1 MPRPVAFRP
10 RAAGPAVRVFG
21 VDADSGS
28 TVNLVLLGIAVVLA
42 IVGVVTRPFLFEPLA
57 VICLLVSARS
67 TKSRRFTGP
76 VVALIT
82 VCFIL
87 GAALAASG
95 SHPLY

>member
-1 MPRPVAFRP
+1 
-10 RAAGPAVRVFG
+10 
-21 VDADSGS
+21 VDEGSGS
-28 TVNLVLLGIAVVLA
+28 TVNLVLLGLSAVLAVV
-42 IVGVVTRPFLFEPLA
+42 GVITRPFLFEPLA
-57 VICLLVSARS
+57 VILLLVSARS
-67 TKSRRFTGP
+67 TQSRRYTGP

>member
-1 MPRPVAFRP
+1 
-10 RAAGPAVRVFG
+10 
-21 VDADSGS
+21 VDENSGS
-28 TVNLVLLGIAVVLA
+28 TINLLLLGIAVVLSV
-42 IVGVVTRPFLFEPLA
+42 VGVITRPFLFEPLA

-67 TKSRRFTGP
+67 TQSRRYTGP

-87 GAALAASG
+87 GAAIAASG